1 MRMSFFTRWRS
12 RLMHCPRAVM
22 SMLLL
27 SDEANRVVSQHK
39 KQGVFTV
46 TNRHAG
52 TGEDPRERFSPLN
65 NDSNKPAKAGLPSR
79 FYEQK

>member
-1 MRMSFFTRWRS
+1 MSPASAHVIFYALAQPTDA
-12 RLMHCPRAVM
+12 LPKGVM

-46 TNRHAG
+46 TNCHAG
-52 TGEDPRERFSPLN
+52 TERR
-65 NDSNKPAKAGLPSR
+65 PAR
-79 FYEQK
+79 TF